1 MSKPYGLEIGGS
13 GEWTR
18 RFTFVVENRSHNGWA
33 DMRLIEIYDTPSDK
47 TVVYSPEIHDGET
60 HYMSR
65 LWKARACVG
74 EDNIP
79 TYALYGAFGDAGSR
93 MMLTPYV

>member
-1 MSKPYGLEIGGS
+1 MSKPYGLEIGVS

-18 RFTFVVENRSHNGWA
+18 RLTFVVEKSSCNGWA

-47 TVVYSPEIHDGET
+47 TVVYTASENYDPHS
-60 HYMSR
+60 YMGKV
-65 LWKARACVG
+65 WKARACVD
-74 EDNIP
+74 EDNMP
-79 TYALYGAFGDAGSR
+79 TYALYGAFGEPGSR